1 MTERVVTIPEAIEL
15 VLDMVPDRRLAP
27 NNSGTKSGWTKGPW
41 IEAQRKQ
48 AKACVENN
56 YTIGDALES
65 PVSVEVLIYWGKS
78 LKAGKVRARIEQ
90 DRRFDWDSCTVMVKP
105 MIDGVPVVAGPR
117 FDGLA
122 LLLQRERVRR
132 TFAGAP
138 ATLTEIG
145 NGAVLIG
152 THTGDYRMTM
162 LY

>member
-105 MIDGVPVVAGPR
+105 MIDGALVDSGILKDDRQIQYGTVKQDIDPGERGYTIIRITNRKSVV
-117 FDGLA
+117 
-122 LLLQRERVRR
+122 
-132 TFAGAP
+132 
-138 ATLTEIG
+138 
-145 NGAVLIG
+145 
-152 THTGDYRMTM
+152 
-162 LY
+162 